1 MEIKKGIAVSPG
13 ISIGKCLIVDS
24 EDYRIPRREIDSPQ
38 RMGEIQRVRNG
49 FRDAIEE
56 LTALERAQGEAG
68 GGRIKDIF
76 AVHLR
81 FLRDRSLRR
90 RITDLVHTESVTA
103 EYAVSTVLREIASHF
118 ETGVKDAYMRERAA
132 DIYDIERRL
141 LRRLL
146 GTKRE
151 DILHLTEEVVVV
163 ARELS
168 PTQTAGFNRDY
179 VRGIASDAGG
189 RTSHAAIVARSLGIP
204 AVVAL
209 EDLTEVVRGGDTVII
224 DGNRGIVV
232 VNPDDETIGQY
243 EAYSREFVALEHKLD
258 AIREKPA
265 VTRDGVRIELL
276 GNIEFPDEAEA
287 VLEKGGEGVGLYRT
301 EFLYLNRPT
310 EPVEQ
315 EQYEAYAETVRVF
328 QDRRVVIRTFD
339 LGADKYTQSRRAAA
353 EPNPFLGL
361 RSIRFCLQNLTMFKT
376 QLRAI
381 LRASVLGQVKVMF
394 PLITNIQELMQAK
407 MILHDVMEDL
417 DEEGIPYN
425 RDIDVGIM
433 IETPSAALTASTLAR
448 DADFFSI
455 GTNDLTQYTL
465 AVDRGNELVST
476 LYSAA
481 DPAVLR
487 LMRTVI
493 QDAYKA
499 QIDVSVCGETASEP
513 EYVML
518 LLGLGV
524 RTLSLTPPMIPEI
537 KQVIRSVTVEECN
550 ALARKVLAMN
560 SERQIS
566 GYLRNAGRKVLPE
579 AF

>member
-13 ISIGKCLIVDS
+13 VSIGKCLIIDS
-24 EDYRIPRREIDSPQ
+24 EDYRIPRRQIEPSQ
-38 RMGEIQRVRNG
+38 RMVEVQRVRNA
-49 FRDAIEE
+49 FRDAIQE
-56 LTALERAQGEAG
+56 LTELEAAQDDTG

-90 RITDLVHTESVTA
+90 KIKDAVQAESISA
-103 EYAVSTVLREIASHF
+103 EYAVSSVLREIASHF
-118 ETGVKDAYMRERAA
+118 TNVKDTYISERAA
-132 DIYDIERRL
+132 DIYDIERRVL
-141 LRRLL
+141 KQLL

-151 DILHLTEEVVVV
+151 DLGSLREEVIVV

-168 PTQTAGFNRDY
+168 PTQTAGFNKAF
-179 VRGIASDAGG
+179 VKGIASDAGG

-209 EDLTEVVRGGDTVII
+209 EDLTEIVRGGDTVII
-224 DGNRGIVV
+224 DGNRGLVII
-232 VNPDDETIGQY
+232 NPDEATVEQY
-243 EAYSREFVALEHKLD
+243 EAYSAEFAALGHKLD
-258 AIREKPA
+258 SIREKPA
-265 VTRDGVRIELL
+265 VTRDGVKVMLL
-276 GNIEFPDEAEA
+276 GNIEFPNEATD
-287 VLEKGGEGVGLYRT
+287 VLEKGGDGIGLYRT

-310 EPVEQ
+310 EPTE
-315 EQYEAYAETVRVF
+315 EEHYRAYAQTVGVF
-328 QDRRVVIRTFD
+328 KERPVVIRTVD
-339 LGADKYTQSRRAAA
+339 LGADKYTQSKRFAP

-361 RSIRFCLQNLTMFKT
+361 RSIRFCLQNLGMFKT

-381 LRASVLGQVKVMF
+381 LRASVLGQVKIMF
-394 PLITNIQELMQAK
+394 PLISNLQELMQAK

-417 DEEGIPYN
+417 DEESIPYQ
-425 RDIDVGIM
+425 RDLDVGIM
-433 IETPSAALTASTLAR
+433 VETPSAALTASSLAR
-448 DADFFSI
+448 ESDFFSI

-476 LYSAA
+476 LYSSA

-487 LMRTVI
+487 LVRTVM
-493 QDAYKA
+493 QDAYRA
-499 QIDVSVCGETASEP
+499 QIDLSVCGEMASEP

-524 RTLSLTPPMIPEI
+524 RTLSLSAPMIPEV
-537 KQVIRSVTVEECN
+537 KQVILSVTMEDCN
-550 ALARKVLAMN
+550 ILTRKVLGMN

-566 GYLRNAGRKVLPE
+566 NYLRNAARKILPA

>member
-13 ISIGKCLIVDS
+13 VSIGKCLIVDS
-24 EDYRIPRREIDSPQ
+24 EDYRIPRREIDSSQ
-38 RMGEIQRVRNG
+38 RMGEVQRVRNA
-49 FRDAIEE
+49 FRDGIEE

-90 RITDLVHTESVTA
+90 RITDLVHAESVTA

-209 EDLTEVVRGGDTVII
+209 EDLTEVVHGGDTVII
-224 DGNRGIVV
+224 DGNRGIVL
-232 VNPDDETIGQY
+232 VNPDDDTIRQY

-265 VTRDGVRIELL
+265 VTRDGVGITLL

-287 VLEKGGEGVGLYRT
+287 VLEKGGEGIGLYRT

-315 EQYEAYAETVRVF
+315 EQWEAYAETVRVF
-328 QDRRVVIRTFD
+328 QDRPVVIRTFD
-339 LGADKYTQSRRAAA
+339 LGADKYTQSRRAAP

-381 LRASVLGQVKVMF
+381 LRASVLGQVKIMF
-394 PLITNIQELMQAK
+394 PLITNVQELMQAK

-425 RDIDVGIM
+425 RDIEVGIM

-448 DADFFSI
+448 DANFFSI

-537 KQVIRSVTVEECN
+537 KQVIRSVTLEECN
-550 ALARKVLAMN
+550 NLARKVLAMN